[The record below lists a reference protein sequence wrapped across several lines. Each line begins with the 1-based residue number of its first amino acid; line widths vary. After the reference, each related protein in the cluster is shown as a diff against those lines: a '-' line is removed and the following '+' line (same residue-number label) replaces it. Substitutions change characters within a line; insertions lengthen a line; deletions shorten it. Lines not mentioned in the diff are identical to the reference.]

1 MKSQV
6 VLSAGRI
13 AENIFSSALK
23 YIPTQLSSIS
33 LTTILYQVQMILVLL
48 GTVNTEGGI
57 LA

>member
-13 AENIFSSALK
+13 AENVFSSALK

-33 LTTILYQVQMILVLL
+33 LTTILYQVQVILVLL

-57 LA
+57 MA